1 MAGRVFVS
9 GGGGF
14 VGSAVIEELIRRGY
28 GVNALVNRR
37 ALSVAGDVR
46 SIAGGLFDSAAVDAA
61 MSDCQAAI
69 HLVGIIME
77 KPAQGITFEKIHAE
91 GTQAVV
97 DAAVRTRV
105 QRYIHLSA
113 LGTGPDAISE
123 YHKTKWKAEQYVR
136 ASSLRWTILRPS
148 LIHGPHGQFMQMEA
162 KWARKQAAP
171 FLFMP
176 YFGAGLLGLSGAG
189 KLQPVYVGDVARA
202 LVDALEK
209 PQTVA
214 RTYGLGG
221 AEELTWPQ
229 MHKIAA
235 RAIVG
240 KDRLTMPIP
249 VWCAKLVTRIVPA
262 SLLPFNRDQVIMSQ
276 EDNTCEMGEFER
288 DFGWKPAGFGQMIG
302 EYRNELLNQAI

>member
-9 GGGGF
+9 GASGF
-14 VGSAVIEELIRRGY
+14 VGNAVVEELIRRGY

-46 SIAGGLFDSAAVDAA
+46 SISGGLIDSAAVDAA
-61 MSDCQAAI
+61 MSDCQTAI

-77 KPAQGITFEKIHAE
+77 KPAQGITFEKIHVE
-91 GTQAVV
+91 GTRAVV
-97 DAAVRTRV
+97 DAAVRAGV
-105 QRYIHLSA
+105 PRYVHMSA
-113 LGTGPDAISE
+113 LGTRADAASE
-123 YHKTKWKAEQYVR
+123 YHQTKWKAEQCVR
-136 ASSLRWTILRPS
+136 ESPLSWTILRPS
-148 LIHGPHGQFMQMEA
+148 LIHGPRGEFMQMET
-162 KWARKQAAP
+162 KWARKKVAP

-176 YFGAGLLGLSGAG
+176 YFGKGVLGLGGAG

-202 LVDALEK
+202 FVDALEK

-214 RTYGLGG
+214 KIYCLGG
-221 AEELTWPQ
+221 AEQLTWRQ

-249 VWCAKLVTRIVPA
+249 VWYAKLLTRIVPA

-302 EYRNELLNQAI
+302 EYRNEWLNQAI